1 MVVFVYC
8 FLLVISL
15 VDVITQVCGVVMASV
30 RCLALPELRGNVNVY
45 LKQGYSEGDFL

>member
-1 MVVFVYC
+1 MDVV
-8 FLLVISL
+8 
-15 VDVITQVCGVVMASV
+15 TQVCGVVMASV

>member
-15 VDVITQVCGVVMASV
+15 VDVVTQVCGVVMASV
-30 RCLALPELRGNVNVY
+30 RCLALPELRGNVNV
-45 LKQGYSEGDFL
+45 